1 MNKNMIRFTG
11 LIALALFFIVGCQK
25 NDGTF
30 DDNYGTLRISITD
43 DPFPVEYI
51 EEANVVITK
60 VEIREKDDH
69 KGYGQEEDNAYPFM
83 TLLQDT
89 LEFNLLE
96 LRNGVTAELLEMEIP
111 AGEYDLLRLYV
122 DEASIVVKDYGTYD
136 LKVPSGAQTGIK
148 IFIEPAI
155 MVEGGLSA
163 ELLLDFNLDKSFIL
177 KGNMHSPAGINGF
190 NFKPVIRAV
199 NNSTAGSV
207 QGTVSDT
214 ASVVL
219 ENASVWIK
227 ADTTIATAYTD
238 STGFYALPGIP
249 EGTYYLYSTKENYD
263 TVMYDNVVVKAANL
277 RVKDFVLTPKE
288 GNNDE

>member
-1 MNKNMIRFTG
+1 MKKHMIKFTA
-11 LIALALFFIVGCQK
+11 LIALALVFIVGCQK
-25 NDGTF
+25 NDRTF

-69 KGYGQEEDNAYPFM
+69 DGYGHEEDNGYPFM
-83 TLLQDT
+83 TLLEDT

-122 DEASIVVKDYGTYD
+122 YEAGIVVKDHGTYD

-148 IFIEPAI
+148 IFIKPAI
-155 MVEGGLSA
+155 LVEGGLTA
-163 ELLLDFNLDKSFIL
+163 DLLLDFNLDKSFIL

-219 ENASVWIK
+219 ENASVWIM

-249 EGTYYLYSTKENYD
+249 EGTYYLFATKENYD
-263 TVMYDNVVVKAANL
+263 TVMYDNVMVRAANL
-277 RVKDFVLTPKE
+277 TVRDFILTPE
-288 GNNDE
+288 EEDE